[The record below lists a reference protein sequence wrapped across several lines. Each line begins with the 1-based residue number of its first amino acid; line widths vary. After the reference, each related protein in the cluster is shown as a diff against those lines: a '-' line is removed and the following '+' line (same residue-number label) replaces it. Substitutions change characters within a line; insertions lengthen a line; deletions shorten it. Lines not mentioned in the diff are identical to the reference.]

1 MIYSDIAIAAVLV
14 AVMVDLFI
22 FKNSLLTRTAFW
34 ISYSIILPFQLLTN
48 WWLTHLRADGK
59 AIVMYDPNSIIGTRI
74 AAAPL
79 EDLLFGFALVLL
91 SLSLWVFWGRRGIDR
106 TPTAGP
112 PVWRR

>member
-1 MIYSDIAIAAVLV
+1 VIYSDIAIAAVLV

-34 ISYSIILPFQLLTN
+34 ISYSIILPFQLITN

-59 AIVMYDPNSIIGTRI
+59 AIVMYDPDSIIGTRI

-79 EDLLFGFALVLL
+79 EDLLFGFALVL
-91 SLSLWVFWGRRGIDR
+91 SVMGLWEFWGRRGFQRDKVSR
-106 TPTAGP
+106 
-112 PVWRR
+112 

>member
-48 WWLTHLRADGK
+48 WWLTHLREDGK
-59 AIVMYDPNSIIGTRI
+59 AIVMYDPDSIIGTRI
-74 AAAPL
+74 ASAPL
-79 EDLLFGFALVLL
+79 EDLLFGFALVL
-91 SLSLWVFWGRRGIDR
+91 SVMGLWEFWGRRGFQRDKVSR
-106 TPTAGP
+106 
-112 PVWRR
+112 

>member
-1 MIYSDIAIAAVLV
+1 VIYSDIAIAAVLV

-59 AIVMYDPNSIIGTRI
+59 AIVMYDPDSIIGTRI
-74 AAAPL
+74 ASAPL
-79 EDLLFGFALVLL
+79 EDLLFGFALIL
-91 SLSLWVFWGRRGIDR
+91 SVMGLWEFWGRRGFQREKI
-106 TPTAGP
+106 PT
-112 PVWRR
+112 RKK

>member
-34 ISYSIILPFQLLTN
+34 ISYSIILPFQLMTN
-48 WWLTHLRADGK
+48 WWLTHLRSDGK
-59 AIVMYDPNSIIGTRI
+59 AIVMYDPDSIIGTRI

-79 EDLLFGFALVLL
+79 EDLLFGFALVL
-91 SLSLWVFWGRRGIDR
+91 SVMGLWEFWGRRGFQHEKEVQR
-106 TPTAGP
+106 
-112 PVWRR
+112 

>member
-34 ISYSIILPFQLLTN
+34 ISYSIILPFQLITN

-59 AIVMYDPNSIIGTRI
+59 AIVMYDPDSIIGTRI

-79 EDLLFGFALVLL
+79 EDLLFGFALVL
-91 SLSLWVFWGRRGIDR
+91 SVMGLWEFWGRRGFQRDKLKK
-106 TPTAGP
+106 
-112 PVWRR
+112 

>member
-34 ISYSIILPFQLLTN
+34 ISYSIILPFQLITN

-74 AAAPL
+74 ASAPL
-79 EDLLFGFALVLL
+79 EDLLFGFALVL
-91 SLSLWVFWGRRGIDR
+91 SVMGLWEFWGRRGFQRDKI
-106 TPTAGP
+106 
-112 PVWRR
+112 RR

>member
-34 ISYSIILPFQLLTN
+34 ISYSIILPFQLITN

-59 AIVMYDPNSIIGTRI
+59 AIVMYDPDSIIGTRI
-74 AAAPL
+74 ASAPL
-79 EDLLFGFALVLL
+79 EDLLFGFALVL
-91 SLSLWVFWGRRGIDR
+91 SVMGLWEFWGRRGFQRDKASR
-106 TPTAGP
+106 
-112 PVWRR
+112 

>member
-34 ISYSIILPFQLLTN
+34 ISYSIILPFQLITN

-59 AIVMYDPNSIIGTRI
+59 AIVMYDPDSIIGTRI

-79 EDLLFGFALVLL
+79 EDLLFGFALVL
-91 SLSLWVFWGRRGIDR
+91 SVMGLWEFWGRRGFQRDKLKR
-106 TPTAGP
+106 
-112 PVWRR
+112 